1 MKLNDL
7 KPSAGSNKARRRVG
21 RGIGSGRGKT
31 SGRGQKG
38 QAARSGFSQSPGWEG
53 GRSALI
59 MRLPKRGFNRAGLQ
73 VEYQLVN
80 LQDLNV
86 LEPDTVVDSISLYE
100 HGLIRH
106 IDRPV
111 KLLGRGELE
120 VKGLSIDVDR
130 ISRSAAA
137 AVAELGGKVVRP
149 VPDEADA
156 ETAETAPTAASAAD
170 DSAAEAAGEADEE
183 SATDTGN
190 AEQA

>member
-7 KPSAGSNKARRRVG
+7 KPAPGSKKVRRRVG

-53 GRSALI
+53 GRSSLI

-73 VEYQLVN
+73 VDYQLVN
-80 LQDLNV
+80 LEDLNV
-86 LEPDTVVDSISLYE
+86 LEANTVVDSISLYE

-120 VKGLSIDVDR
+120 VKGLSVDVDR
-130 ISRSAAA
+130 ISKSAAA
-137 AVAELGGKVVRP
+137 AITGLGGKVVRP
-149 VPDEADA
+149 VPDETDA
-156 ETAETAPTAASAAD
+156 ETASAAAD
-170 DSAAEAAGEADEE
+170 EADESATEAAGEASEE

>member
-7 KPSAGSNKARRRVG
+7 KPNAGSRKVRRRVG
-21 RGIGSGRGKT
+21 RGLGSGRGKT
-31 SGRGQKG
+31 SGKGQKG
-38 QAARSGFSQSPGWEG
+38 QSSRSGFSQAPGWEG

-59 MRLPKRGFNRAGLQ
+59 ARLPKRGFSRASLQ
-73 VEYQLVN
+73 VVYQIVN
-80 LQDLNV
+80 LEDLNV
-86 LEPDTVVDSISLYE
+86 LEADTVVDSISLYE

-137 AVAELGGKVVRP
+137 AVTALGGKIVRP
-149 VPDEADA
+149 VA
-156 ETAETAPTAASAAD
+156 EE
-170 DSAAEAAGEADEE
+170 AAEAAAETEAGASESSEE
-183 SATDTGN
+183 PAEEAGN
-190 AEQA
+190 TEQA

>member
-7 KPSAGSNKARRRVG
+7 KPDAGSHKARRRVG
-21 RGIGSGRGKT
+21 RGLGSGRGKT

-38 QAARSGFSQSPGWEG
+38 QAARSGFSQAPGWEG

-59 MRLPKRGFNRAGLQ
+59 ARLPKRGFNRAGLQ
-73 VEYQLVN
+73 ITYQLVN
-80 LQDLNV
+80 IEDLNV
-86 LEPDTVVDSISLYE
+86 LEADTVVDSISLYE

-120 VKGLSIDVDR
+120 VRGLQIDVDR

-137 AVAELGGKVVRP
+137 AVTGLGGKVVRP
-149 VPDEADA
+149 VAEEA
-156 ETAETAPTAASAAD
+156 EQAD
-170 DSAAEAAGEADEE
+170 GE
-183 SATDTGN
+183 SATDAGN